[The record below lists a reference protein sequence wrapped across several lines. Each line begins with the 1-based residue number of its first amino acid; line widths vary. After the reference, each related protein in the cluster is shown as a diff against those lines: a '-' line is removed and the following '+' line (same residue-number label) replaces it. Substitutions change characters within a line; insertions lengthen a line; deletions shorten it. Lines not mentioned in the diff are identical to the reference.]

1 MEKTTVRKKHMYIE
15 CEPVLVRPVKDNG
28 YGSIQG
34 LSDEELA
41 DPRELERAYLQQEF
55 GPILK
60 LSLRG
65 KKGIFRP
72 DVDEEGLVV
81 GAFATVDFDHVRSG
95 FDKAQYKA
103 DKLREERKDVLIRF
117 AVIRE
122 RLQHKDVSLV
132 LKRLR
137 DGRIEVDDIA
147 DFDMWWLAKF
157 YLRAER
163 LRKQIAELEEASWS
177 RKQRKYQAWLG
188 SLG

>member
-103 DKLREERKDVLIRF
+103 DKLREERRDVLIRF
-117 AVIRE
+117 AILRD
-122 RLQHKDVSLV
+122 RLSHADVGLI

-137 DGRIEVDDIA
+137 AGSIEVDDIA

-157 YLRAER
+157 YVRAER
-163 LRKQIAELEEASWS
+163 IRQQIAELEEASWS